1 MSTPGA
7 GRWWASWTGS
17 AGTEIAVA
25 AALLAD
31 IGGTNA
37 RFALRGPDGTV
48 QPLATLRVADYPDP
62 MAAIQA
68 ALDGRPAPEAAVL
81 AVAAPVHRA
90 PVRLTNAG
98 WTFHPEQIAAAT
110 GIGRIELVNDF
121 AAQAWAIGQFAS
133 DDLVR
138 IGGGDGLP
146 GAARAVLGAG
156 TGLGVATWLPATAEA
171 PARVLAGEGGHAALA
186 AEDAR
191 DAALLARLRQAVGGR
206 VSAERVLSGSGLVL
220 LARAVA
226 QQDGLQTP
234 PDDPAEITRTA
245 ADGDPACAAG
255 VRQFAAFLGSFAGDL
270 ALISGAWD
278 GVYVA
283 GGIPP
288 RIAAFLHDGAF
299 RARFEAKGRFA
310 GELAR
315 IPVYLVA
322 RSDPAFLGLSVLA
335 GRLA

>member
-1 MSTPGA
+1 MTAVETGGPGDRPA
-7 GRWWASWTGS
+7 KG
-17 AGTEIAVA
+17 

-37 RFALRGPDGTV
+37 RFALYRDDGGV
-48 QPLATLRVADYPDP
+48 EPLANLAVGDHAGPA
-62 MAAIQA
+62 AAIRA
-68 ALDGRPAPEAAVL
+68 ALGDRPAPGLAVL

-98 WTFHPEQIAAAT
+98 WTFDPAEIVTAT
-110 GIGRIELVNDF
+110 GIARVEMVNDF
-121 AAQAWAIGQFAS
+121 AAQAWAIGKFAPG
-133 DDLVR
+133 DLR
-138 IGGGDGLP
+138 ALGGGRGLP

-156 TGLGVATWLPATAEA
+156 TGLGVASWLPGSEHSR
-171 PARVLAGEGGHAALA
+171 PRVLAGEGGHAALA
-186 AEDAR
+186 AEDDR
-191 DAALLARLRQAVGGR
+191 DAALLAQLRRTLGGR

-226 QQDGLQTP
+226 EIDGLRQP
-234 PDDPAEITRTA
+234 PDDPAQITVG
-245 ADGDPACAAG
+245 ADAGDPACAGA

-270 ALISGAWD
+270 ALIAGAWD

-288 RIAAFLHDGAF
+288 KIAKFLTDGRF
-299 RARFEAKGRFA
+299 RDRFEAKGRFA
-310 GELAR
+310 GELAAV
-315 IPVYLVA
+315 PVHLVV
-322 RSDPAFLGLSVLA
+322 RDDPAFLGLSVLA

>member
-1 MSTPGA
+1 MAT
-7 GRWWASWTGS
+7 
-17 AGTEIAVA
+17 
-25 AALLAD
+25 ALLAD

-48 QPLATLRVADYPDP
+48 QPLATLPVADYPQP
-62 MAAIQA
+62 AAAIQA
-68 ALDGRPAPEAAVL
+68 ALQGRPAPQAAVL

-98 WTFHPEQIAAAT
+98 WTFDPDAIAAAT
-110 GIGRIELVNDF
+110 GIGRVELVNDF
-121 AAQAWAIGQFAS
+121 AAQAWAIGQFAP
-133 DDLVR
+133 DDLAR

-156 TGLGVATWLPATAEA
+156 TGLGVATWLPATADG
-171 PARVLAGEGGHAALA
+171 PVRVLAGEGGHAALA
-186 AEDAR
+186 AENAR
-191 DAALLARLRQAVGGR
+191 DAALLARLRHAVGGR
-206 VSAERVLSGSGLVL
+206 VSAERVLSGPGLVL
-220 LARAVA
+220 LARALA
-226 QQDGLQTP
+226 EEDGLPPP
-234 PDDPAEITRTA
+234 PDDPARITRQA
-245 ADGDPACAAG
+245 AGGDPTCAAA

-288 RIAAFLHDGAF
+288 RIADVLHDGDF

-310 GELAR
+310 EELAR
-315 IPVYLVA
+315 IPVYLVT
-322 RSDPAFLGLSVLA
+322 RSDPAFLGLSALA
-335 GRLA
+335 RRLADG